1 MKAGGFLAMKRFLCL
16 YGVILGLLFLP
27 SCGPEEPPIGPVE
40 YGDLFENL
48 ADNMIIPRYAK
59 FQSNLLALQTGLS
72 TFDASDVQSLT
83 FLQEQFN
90 ATYLSWQS
98 VSAFEF
104 GPAAEYS
111 ALLRINCNS
120 FPANPFTIEE
130 NIQIGTYNFDFPSNY
145 QAKGLPALDYLLF
158 HADQNQLLIELND
171 PSRIAYLQDCLA
183 DMQGRVDEV
192 VNAWDS
198 YRDIFI
204 SSYGNDQSSSLSL
217 IFNYFLYDYEQ
228 IKRNKF
234 ALPAGFATSFGI
246 PISMDTSKVEGLY
259 SASSLELISANL
271 RALEDLYLGVG
282 ENGIDGIGIYE
293 ILKAYNAVSTVV
305 EGDLSEAI
313 ANQFIICKE
322 LVNQFSNDL
331 PYEIVNNISQVQEAS
346 NELQKMVPMIKNDMR
361 SYFSVTVTL
370 GDSDGD

>member
-130 NIQIGTYNFDFPSNY
+130 NIQIGTYNLDFPSNY

-271 RALEDLYLGVG
+271 RALEDIYLGVG

-361 SYFSVTVTL
+361 SYFS
-370 GDSDGD
+370 